1 MGAEPGWHSLD
12 EVSRALAEAEP
23 VFAPIL
29 QIAPPADFRIHG
41 ERIPRQPH
49 RYSGRTAMHAHRSV
63 HEPQPP
69 ADPDTPLAFSMEG
82 FKGQPP
88 PELISRYWAPG
99 WNSVQALNKFQDEV
113 GGLLH
118 GQDEA
123 GNGRRLIEPVAGERP
138 SYFDA
143 IPQPFQRAD
152 GQWLCVPLYHIFGS
166 EPRSLETPGLAELAP
181 DAYVGVGETAVSQL
195 NLDEGQSVKLSVGE
209 IALTLPCRFIPSLPD
224 GVLGLPHGLP
234 VLPALPLPAW
244 VQLEKVE

>member
-1 MGAEPGWHSLD
+1 
-12 EVSRALAEAEP
+12 
-23 VFAPIL
+23 
-29 QIAPPADFRIHG
+29 
-41 ERIPRQPH
+41 
-49 RYSGRTAMHAHRSV
+49 
-63 HEPQPP
+63 
-69 ADPDTPLAFSMEG
+69 
-82 FKGQPP
+82 
-88 PELISRYWAPG
+88 LISRYWAPG